1 MGGWTE
7 TISQTPLISFRKAGY
22 NKKIGVWPHTADLQ
36 IEERMDLTELGT
48 TMVTLPGLPNTG
60 RG

>member
-1 MGGWTE
+1 MDGDYFTD
-7 TISQTPLISFRKAGY
+7 PLNFFQKSGVQQ
-22 NKKIGVWPHTADLQ
+22 KIGVWPHTADLQ